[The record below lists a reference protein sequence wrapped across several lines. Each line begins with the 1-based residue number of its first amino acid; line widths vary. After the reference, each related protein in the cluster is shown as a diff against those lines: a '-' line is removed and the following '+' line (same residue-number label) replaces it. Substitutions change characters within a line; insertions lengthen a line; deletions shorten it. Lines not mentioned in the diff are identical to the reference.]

1 MSKEITVSRQGEL
14 LEYLI
19 EAMPNLSRKKVKEL
33 LEHKS
38 IIINGKIVTQFN
50 YRLLKGQK
58 ITVDRQNK
66 YSLLSKHNITI
77 IHEDDELIIIN
88 KPYGLLSVANDDA
101 GKPTVFSV
109 ISDYVKISNPQN
121 RVYIVHRLDRDT
133 SGVLMLSKNEG
144 LKIKLQDN
152 WNALVKKRLYY
163 AVCEGVFEKKQD
175 SVTTYLEEDKNNV
188 VFTTQDPTAQ
198 KAVTDYKVIKEG
210 GGYSLL
216 DISIKTGKKN
226 QIRVCMKSLGHPA
239 AGDKKYGSGK
249 SIIKRLALHAYLI
262 SFVHPVTDELITF
275 NTDMPKDFNK
285 FF

>member
-188 VFTTQDPTAQ
+188 VFTTGRQKQCRFYNAGPHSSKGSYRLQGYKRRRRLFTARHF
-198 KAVTDYKVIKEG
+198 Y
-210 GGYSLL
+210 
-216 DISIKTGKKN
+216 
-226 QIRVCMKSLGHPA
+226 
-239 AGDKKYGSGK
+239 
-249 SIIKRLALHAYLI
+249 
-262 SFVHPVTDELITF
+262 
-275 NTDMPKDFNK
+275 
-285 FF
+285 